1 MPAGCQLQLLELG
14 TQRTEPWL
22 GVMSVL
28 WECMVAGVG
37 DVMGTG
43 HAGHLTGYC
52 LHSENDLAQPSCLRG
67 SPSPA

>member
-14 TQRTEPWL
+14 TQRIEPWL

-28 WECMVAGVG
+28 WECMVAWVG

-43 HAGHLTGYC
+43 HAGHLAGYC
-52 LHSENDLAQPSCLRG
+52 LHSENDLA
-67 SPSPA
+67 